1 MAAKVKPA
9 PSKIAPFTAR
19 KAAQPVGEAGKPV
32 DTIESLRKEAEA
44 LAARV
49 KAVSAKKMV
58 TASADAYAQAVKEG
72 KPALKPPIVATKGQ
86 VRMLQRMVE
95 IDSKLAEIT
104 GDLVS
109 ERAKIKADLDAAI
122 DAAQACAIVAESV
135 GLQYTAEPV
144 SASVSVK
151 AAGLKHNIRAIP
163 R

>member
-19 KAAQPVGEAGKPV
+19 KAQPVGEAVKPV

-58 TASADAYAQAVKEG
+58 TASADAYAQAVKED

-95 IDSKLAEIT
+95 IDSKLAEMT
-104 GDLVS
+104 AGLVA
-109 ERAKIKADLDAAI
+109 ERAKIKADLDAAV
-122 DAAQACAIVAESV
+122 DDAQACAIVAESV
-135 GLQYTAEPV
+135 GLQYAVEPV
-144 SASVSVK
+144 SARVSVSAATVK
-151 AAGLKHNIRAIP
+151 HIIRAIP